1 MKIGQALVFVA
12 ALGLLG
18 LYTVSDQLARDE
30 GFHVRVTWVSLALL
44 GVAAFVVILPRVIT
58 ARGPADAPDV
68 DLPGR
73 AHDAALTA
81 TAVALEPTAPDG
93 GVLEAG
99 SEGRA
104 LFAREPSPALARA
117 ARDPMTSIELSRR
130 ALASELRGL
139 AAAAGVNATAP
150 SLVGFADQLYGAGRL
165 SAAEASAIGELAAV
179 IDAARESGSVGTG
192 VAQDVDYATQLLV
205 PVLEERL
212 RRTMRRPIPR
222 PEFGAIGAPDGR
234 VAAAPYDQAAAD
246 AAGADAA
253 AEEEEDDGIDID
265 LRERADV
272 DGASE
277 PASEPEPE
285 LAPEVAAEPQ
295 PESAPEAERAPE
307 AVAWRPATADS

>member
-1 MKIGQALVFVA
+1 
-12 ALGLLG
+12 
-18 LYTVSDQLARDE
+18 
-30 GFHVRVTWVSLALL
+30 
-44 GVAAFVVILPRVIT
+44 
-58 ARGPADAPDV
+58 
-68 DLPGR
+68 
-73 AHDAALTA
+73 
-81 TAVALEPTAPDG
+81 
-93 GVLEAG
+93 
-99 SEGRA
+99 
-104 LFAREPSPALARA
+104 
-117 ARDPMTSIELSRR
+117 MTSIELSRR

-222 PEFGAIGAPDGR
+222 PEFGAIGGPDGR
-234 VAAAPYDQAAAD
+234 AAAAPYDQAAAD
-246 AAGADAA
+246 AADADAA
-253 AEEEEDDGIDID
+253 AEEEEDDGIEID

-272 DGASE
+272 DGTSE

-285 LAPEVAAEPQ
+285 LAPEVPAEPQ